1 MAAGNCHVHETIT
14 KYVNQGVVAAHGASN
29 GKKYLTMAVNKRSAK
44 IKRDP
49 VPGAAPSK
57 KQVKKERKEKL
68 SKAAKIV
75 LVVIG
80 IAAMLLSVSAMA
92 CSGVLNEA
100 RNQEDYKLTGGVAA
114 TVNGVN
120 IKEDTVTEQ
129 IMGVR
134 QSSYESDEDWATY
147 LSQQGLTPEIYREGV
162 IDSITRQ
169 YLLTQA
175 EKDYDITVSQDDLD
189 KAWDEAVENYGGDED
204 AFVDMI
210 TQFGFTKETYQESTK
225 SSLAQQKL
233 REKVAGVEDP
243 TDDEIVSYVNENLD
257 TYNDARR
264 SSHILFKVAEDA
276 TDDERA
282 EVEAKAQKVLD
293 KLNAGEIEFADA
305 AKEYSEDT
313 SADDGGDVGWD
324 KLTTFVTEYQD
335 ALSALSKGQMSG
347 LVKTTYGYHI
357 IQCTDQFNVESVSS
371 VDEIPEG
378 IRDAI
383 SSKIKTAEESAKY
396 SIWLNDYIEKA
407 DIKVNEMPEDVPY
420 NVDMSKAKADEG
432 ADSEE

>member
-1 MAAGNCHVHETIT
+1 
-14 KYVNQGVVAAHGASN
+14 
-29 GKKYLTMAVNKRSAK
+29 MAVSKRSAK

-49 VPGAAPSK
+49 VPEAAPSK
-57 KQVKKERKEKL
+57 KQVKQARKEKL
-68 SKAAKIV
+68 SKAGKIV

-92 CSGVLNEA
+92 CSGVLNQVQS
-100 RNQEDYKLTGGVAA
+100 QEDYKLTGGVAA

-129 IMGVR
+129 IMSLR

-147 LSQQGLTPEIYREGV
+147 LSQQGLTPESYRENV
-162 IDSITRQ
+162 IDSIARQ

-175 EKDYDITVSQDDLD
+175 EKEYDITVSQDDLD
-189 KAWDEAVENYGGDED
+189 EAWDEAVENYGGDED
-204 AFVDMI
+204 TFVDMI
-210 TQFGFTKETYQESTK
+210 TQFGFTKETYQENTK
-225 SSLAQQKL
+225 SSLAQEKL
-233 REKVAGVEDP
+233 REKVASVEDP
-243 TDDEIVSYVNENLD
+243 TDDQIVSYINENLD

-264 SSHILFKVAEDA
+264 SSHILFKVADDA
-276 TDDERA
+276 TDEESA
-282 EVEAKAQKVLD
+282 EVEAKAQEVLD
-293 KLNAGEIEFADA
+293 KLNAGEVEFADA
-305 AKEYSEDT
+305 AKEYSEDS

-335 ALSALSKGQMSG
+335 ALSALSTGQMSG

-357 IQCTDQFNVESVSS
+357 ILCTDQFNVESVSS
-371 VDEIPEG
+371 ADEIPEA

-383 SSKIKTAEESAKY
+383 SSKIKTEEESAKY
-396 SIWLNDYIEKA
+396 STWLNDYIDKA
-407 DIKVNEMPEDVPY
+407 DIKINEMPEDVPY

-432 ADSEE
+432 TDSEE

>member
-1 MAAGNCHVHETIT
+1 
-14 KYVNQGVVAAHGASN
+14 
-29 GKKYLTMAVNKRSAK
+29 MAVSKRSAK

-49 VPGAAPSK
+49 VPEAAPSK
-57 KQVKKERKEKL
+57 KQVKQARKEKL
-68 SKAAKIV
+68 SKAGKIV

-92 CSGVLNEA
+92 CSGVLNQVQ
-100 RNQEDYKLTGGVAA
+100 NQEDYKLTGGVAA

-129 IMGVR
+129 IMSLR

-147 LSQQGLTPEIYREGV
+147 LSQQGLTPESYRENV
-162 IDSITRQ
+162 IDSIARQ

-175 EKDYDITVSQDDLD
+175 EKEYDITVSQDDLD
-189 KAWDEAVENYGGDED
+189 EAWDEAVENYGGDED

-210 TQFGFTKETYQESTK
+210 TQFGFTKETYQENTK
-225 SSLAQQKL
+225 SSLAQERL
-233 REKVAGVEDP
+233 REKVASVEDP
-243 TDDEIVSYVNENLD
+243 TDDQIVSYINENLD

-264 SSHILFKVAEDA
+264 SSHILFKVADDA
-276 TDDERA
+276 TDEESA
-282 EVEAKAQKVLD
+282 EVEAKAQEVLD

-305 AKEYSEDT
+305 AKEYSEDS

-335 ALSALSKGQMSG
+335 ALSALSTGQMSG

-357 IQCTDQFNVESVSS
+357 ILCTDQFNVESVSS
-371 VDEIPEG
+371 ADEIPEA

-383 SSKIKTAEESAKY
+383 SSKIKTEEESAKY
-396 SIWLNDYIEKA
+396 STWLNDYIDKA
-407 DIKVNEMPEDVPY
+407 DIKINEMPEDVPY

-432 ADSEE
+432 TDSEE

>member
-1 MAAGNCHVHETIT
+1 
-14 KYVNQGVVAAHGASN
+14 
-29 GKKYLTMAVNKRSAK
+29 MAVSKRSAK

-49 VPGAAPSK
+49 VPEAAPSK
-57 KQVKKERKEKL
+57 KQVKQARKEKL
-68 SKAAKIV
+68 SKAGKIV

-92 CSGVLNEA
+92 CSGVLNQVQS
-100 RNQEDYKLTGGVAA
+100 QEDYKLTGGVAA

-129 IMGVR
+129 IMSLR

-147 LSQQGLTPEIYREGV
+147 LSQQGLTPESYRENV
-162 IDSITRQ
+162 IDSIARQ

-175 EKDYDITVSQDDLD
+175 EKEYDITVSQDDLD
-189 KAWDEAVENYGGDED
+189 EAWDEAVENYGGDED
-204 AFVDMI
+204 TFVDMI
-210 TQFGFTKETYQESTK
+210 TQFGFTKETYQENTK
-225 SSLAQQKL
+225 SSLAQEKL
-233 REKVAGVEDP
+233 REKVASVEDP
-243 TDDEIVSYVNENLD
+243 TDDQIVSYINENLD

-264 SSHILFKVAEDA
+264 SSHILFKIADDA
-276 TDDERA
+276 TDEESA
-282 EVEAKAQKVLD
+282 EVEAKAQEVLD

-305 AKEYSEDT
+305 AKEYSEDS

-335 ALSALSKGQMSG
+335 ALSALSTGQMSG

-357 IQCTDQFNVESVSS
+357 ILCTDQFNVVSVSS
-371 VDEIPEG
+371 ADEIPEA

-383 SSKIKTAEESAKY
+383 SSKIKTEEESAKY
-396 SIWLNDYIEKA
+396 STWLNDYIDKA
-407 DIKVNEMPEDVPY
+407 DIKINEMPEDAPY
-420 NVDMSKAKADEG
+420 NVDMSKAKADEDT
-432 ADSEE
+432 DSEE

>member
-1 MAAGNCHVHETIT
+1 
-14 KYVNQGVVAAHGASN
+14 
-29 GKKYLTMAVNKRSAK
+29 MAVSKRSAK

-49 VPGAAPSK
+49 VPEAAPSK
-57 KQVKKERKEKL
+57 KQVKQARKEKL
-68 SKAAKIV
+68 SKAGKIV

-92 CSGVLNEA
+92 CSGVLNQVQS
-100 RNQEDYKLTGGVAA
+100 QEDYKLTGGVAA

-129 IMGVR
+129 IMSLR

-147 LSQQGLTPEIYREGV
+147 LSQQGLTPESYRENV
-162 IDSITRQ
+162 IDSIARQ

-175 EKDYDITVSQDDLD
+175 EKEYDITVSQDDLD

-204 AFVDMI
+204 TFVDMI
-210 TQFGFTKETYQESTK
+210 TQFGFTKETYQENTK
-225 SSLAQQKL
+225 SSLAQEKL
-233 REKVAGVEDP
+233 REKVASVEDP
-243 TDDEIVSYVNENLD
+243 TDDQIVSYINENLD

-264 SSHILFKVAEDA
+264 SSHILFKVADDA
-276 TDDERA
+276 TDEESA
-282 EVEAKAQKVLD
+282 EVEAKAQEVLD
-293 KLNAGEIEFADA
+293 KLNAGEVEFADA
-305 AKEYSEDT
+305 AKEYSEDS

-335 ALSALSKGQMSG
+335 ALSALSTGQMSG

-357 IQCTDQFNVESVSS
+357 ILCTDQFNVESVSS
-371 VDEIPEG
+371 ADEIPEA

-383 SSKIKTAEESAKY
+383 SSKIKTEEESAKY
-396 SIWLNDYIEKA
+396 STWLNDYIDKA
-407 DIKVNEMPEDVPY
+407 DIKINEMPEDAPY
-420 NVDMSKAKADEG
+420 NVDMSKAKADEDT
-432 ADSEE
+432 DSEE